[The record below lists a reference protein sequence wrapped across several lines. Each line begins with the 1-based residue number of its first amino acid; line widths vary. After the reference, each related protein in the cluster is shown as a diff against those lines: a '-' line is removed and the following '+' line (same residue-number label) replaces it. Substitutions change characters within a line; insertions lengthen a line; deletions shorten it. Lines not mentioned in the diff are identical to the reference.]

1 MAQTALYPSTSKKD
15 FDYHFYKTACC
26 HGDFYPETCYLFLLY
41 RSEVSRMLKTDE
53 TDDSSNLLVVAG
65 KEVALLDGKHLEL
78 LWRFNTSSVLR

>member
-1 MAQTALYPSTSKKD
+1 M
-15 FDYHFYKTACC
+15 
-26 HGDFYPETCYLFLLY
+26 
-41 RSEVSRMLKTDE
+41 SRMLKTDE